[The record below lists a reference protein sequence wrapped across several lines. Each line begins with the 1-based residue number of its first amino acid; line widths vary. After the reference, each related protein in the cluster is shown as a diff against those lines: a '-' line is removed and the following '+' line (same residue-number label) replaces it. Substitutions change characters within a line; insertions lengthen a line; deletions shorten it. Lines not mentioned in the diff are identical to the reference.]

1 MRFVVST
8 VSLTVVVL
16 TVAISKI
23 STTEWLW
30 EVLSGDFTEVLGA
43 LSSEAVC
50 GFTSLTNLGGL
61 VVGDCL
67 FGIVFTAYSNVLS
80 RDFVWRAFGGTGFG
94 FLAVSIPVKGVVFL
108 LELVIGSSGRL
119 GLSLWSGADWSV
131 TLTIVLDA
139 RAVQLVCFWCLAFIS
154 ACWLTCDLD
163 GGCDS

>member
-1 MRFVVST
+1 
-8 VSLTVVVL
+8 
-16 TVAISKI
+16 
-23 STTEWLW
+23 
-30 EVLSGDFTEVLGA
+30 
-43 LSSEAVC
+43 
-50 GFTSLTNLGGL
+50 
-61 VVGDCL
+61 
-67 FGIVFTAYSNVLS
+67 
-80 RDFVWRAFGGTGFG
+80 
-94 FLAVSIPVKGVVFL
+94 L